1 MTTFEQ
7 LTETYCDNFINSY
20 RAHSS
25 HFNIVGQEFYSWHKL
40 LQKIYE
46 DSESIQD
53 DLGELI
59 RALGEFAPETIHDI
73 LNLADLQDVQ
83 TGSSAQDLL
92 ELVLDGQEHM
102 INSYRKLMD
111 VANQEGHEDIG
122 NFAQDRIRQ
131 HKKFAWMLQSS
142 LDLSHQA

>member
-1 MTTFEQ
+1 MTTLDQ
-7 LTETYCDNFINSY
+7 LTETFCDNFVNSY

-25 HFNIVGQEFYSWHKL
+25 HFNIEGENFYGWHKL

-59 RALGEFAPETIHDI
+59 RALGAFAPETISEI
-73 LNLADLQDVQ
+73 LSYADLEDRK
-83 TGSSAQDLL
+83 TGASAFDIL
-92 ELVLDGQEHM
+92 ELVLEGQEHM
-102 INSYRKLMD
+102 VNSYRKLEE
-111 VANQEGHEDIG
+111 VADAEENDDIA

-131 HKKFAWMLQSS
+131 HKKFAWQLRAS
-142 LDLSHQA
+142 LG